1 MLQMFHF
8 KRILIASRGSKGCSI
23 SFSYTLRLLLM
34 VAIDIVV
41 VKKLQRH
48 LLPVI
53 TVIPIKDKREYLSH
67 LEKKRKW
74 EKRTRKK
81 LFHNST

>member
-1 MLQMFHF
+1 MFHF

-41 VKKLQRH
+41 VKKVATSLASSN
-48 LLPVI
+48 
-53 TVIPIKDKREYLSH
+53 YS
-67 LEKKRKW
+67 
-74 EKRTRKK
+74 
-81 LFHNST
+81 NSNKG